1 MDKYQAEL
9 ATADEMMQQKIKSE
23 IQKNYA
29 KAEVFFQTL
38 NVVDIAQSPA
48 MGVSYLWNYP
58 AEVIWNLIKF
68 DDTWV
73 WLDLRKIVEA
83 QPD

>member
-9 ATADEMMQQKIKSE
+9 ATLGVSTLQNIKYKIQS
-23 IQKNYA
+23 NYA
-29 KAEVFFQTL
+29 KVEVFFQTL
-38 NVVDIAQSPA
+38 NVVNIAQSPA

-73 WLDLRKIVEA
+73 WWDVRKIVEA